1 MIKLDREKTLEY
13 VKNQINHQKDDGAI
27 KQYFE
32 DVALPELKKFD
43 LNDEQY
49 EAVLN
54 LLIQTIGLN
63 AQLFANLLVDISEI
77 TFEEATNQ
85 NPENQ

>member
-13 VKNQINHQKDDGAI
+13 VENQINHQKDDGAI
-27 KQYFE
+27 KQYFA